1 MFNIELLRAY
11 CSGTGI
17 KVAIIDT
24 GVEFDTNVLHLHY
37 DKESQGIIEGK
48 SEIKSLHGSACAKK
62 IVEVAPDIFI
72 VDINVTDIISNEITE
87 ESVAAAIK
95 YAVAEKVD
103 IINISLG
110 FLKYS
115 FTVDKMCKFAFDNN
129 VIIVSASAQSVYF
142 PAYSKYSVK
151 VSASFDS
158 VEEKIEL
165 IKEGLFSVSCLPSYR
180 RSVIDDLNSP
190 IIESE
195 GSSIACA
202 YFSGILALYLE
213 SKPFVDRTQIKH
225 RILGSVDQDINI
237 IDSKDTNYFN
247 EKIEE
252 NSVFTIMSTHYN
264 FDIERY
270 KPIINKNIIGFC
282 DSTFKFI
289 NVLRSDIDKSK
300 LAENLIVINPVYS
313 SRMKYKTTGF
323 KNVQYIGVF
332 DNHDNCKPMLCKK
345 KKIRDITTPLI
356 LIAGVGM
363 ECGKFIV
370 QLELMN
376 QMISLKYPS
385 SCITY
390 NPLGYLFDMEVFAYP
405 LNISYPEI
413 VYSINNVVSDIECN
427 NSQDLEA
434 IIINAAGGIFPIN
447 KVNTND
453 FGMLYHAYISS
464 LPIDYVVLCTNTSMD
479 WSELLRKIDEL
490 DNMEIKNIAI
500 VMSDLTYDVSTLERL
515 NNIITF
521 PENKDVIKRYV
532 EEYKYIFPQIKI
544 FTLDDV
550 KNGDLLRDITMSLS

>member
-1 MFNIELLRAY
+1 
-11 CSGTGI
+11 
-17 KVAIIDT
+17 
-24 GVEFDTNVLHLHY
+24 
-37 DKESQGIIEGK
+37 
-48 SEIKSLHGSACAKK
+48 
-62 IVEVAPDIFI
+62 
-72 VDINVTDIISNEITE
+72 
-87 ESVAAAIK
+87 
-95 YAVAEKVD
+95 
-103 IINISLG
+103 
-110 FLKYS
+110 
-115 FTVDKMCKFAFDNN
+115 
-129 VIIVSASAQSVYF
+129 
-142 PAYSKYSVK
+142 
-151 VSASFDS
+151 
-158 VEEKIEL
+158 
-165 IKEGLFSVSCLPSYR
+165 
-180 RSVIDDLNSP
+180 
-190 IIESE
+190 
-195 GSSIACA
+195 
-202 YFSGILALYLE
+202 
-213 SKPFVDRTQIKH
+213 
-225 RILGSVDQDINI
+225 
-237 IDSKDTNYFN
+237 
-247 EKIEE
+247 
-252 NSVFTIMSTHYN
+252 
-264 FDIERY
+264 
-270 KPIINKNIIGFC
+270 
-282 DSTFKFI
+282 
-289 NVLRSDIDKSK
+289 
-300 LAENLIVINPVYS
+300 
-313 SRMKYKTTGF
+313 
-323 KNVQYIGVF
+323 
-332 DNHDNCKPMLCKK
+332 
-345 KKIRDITTPLI
+345 
-356 LIAGVGM
+356 M